1 MSSGPLI
8 ARNQLAFDLADLGR
22 GTMIEAGSE
31 TTSMFLNN
39 AIVGFL
45 SNPDVVEKCHEEL
58 DRVIGSDRTPTMED
72 VNDLP
77 WTRSVVK
84 VRNANIPRHVLMS
97 RRYSDGD
104 PQTSWGQITMLLKM
118 TGMKDTLSQRVR
130 SSC

>member
-1 MSSGPLI
+1 
-8 ARNQLAFDLADLGR
+8 
-22 GTMIEAGSE
+22 MIEAGSE

>member
-1 MSSGPLI
+1 
-8 ARNQLAFDLADLGR
+8 
-22 GTMIEAGSE
+22 MIEAGSE

-58 DRVIGSDRTPTMED
+58 DRVIGNDRAPTMDD

-84 VRNANIPRHVLMS
+84 ARSASIPGHLLMS

-104 PQTSWGQITMLLKM
+104 PQTSWGQITTLLKT
-118 TGMKDTLSQRVR
+118 TGMKDTLSRRVR

>member
-1 MSSGPLI
+1 MGSGPLI
-8 ARNQLAFDLADLGR
+8 ARNQLPFDLADHGR

-45 SNPDVVEKCHEEL
+45 SNPDVVEKCHEGL
-58 DRVIGSDRTPTMED
+58 DRVIGSDTTPTMED

-84 VRNANIPRHVLMS
+84 VRNANIRGHVLMS

-104 PQTSWGQITMLLKM
+104 RQTSWGQITMLLKT
-118 TGMKDTLSQRVR
+118 TGMRDILSQRVR